1 MQIYIKR
8 ENHSEGIWMNLPA
21 NQDEIKRIYTE
32 LEKMHPSSMIP
43 FVAEMQSDIKA
54 LAGFLEDCM
63 PFFETLCFMII
74 NIQHFIFNC
83 IFDIINQGRVCI
95 RNLFCVL
102 VVSFTSEGVVNNR
115 NDNSHLMG
123 LKI

>member
-1 MQIYIKR
+1 
-8 ENHSEGIWMNLPA
+8 MNLPA
-21 NQDEIKRIYTE
+21 NQHEIKRIYTE